1 MKILNRLLYWLT
13 ILTPCLLVYC
23 YFIIV
28 RFGNDG
34 LLSFLWL
41 WALIYLFLAFFAA
54 SRLIVYLL
62 PYHFQTK
69 SKKIWYQTGMNML
82 LLLPPIA
89 IQITLWLAAI
99 LITFPTVGMNVE
111 MVTSHVLGYIVD
123 FISAILNGS
132 ISACVALA
140 LYLLLF
146 AAYVIIGRIRN
157 NRKEQTS

>member
-1 MKILNRLLYWLT
+1 
-13 ILTPCLLVYC
+13 
-23 YFIIV
+23 
-28 RFGNDG
+28 
-34 LLSFLWL
+34 
-41 WALIYLFLAFFAA
+41 
-54 SRLIVYLL
+54 
-62 PYHFQTK
+62 
-69 SKKIWYQTGMNML
+69 ML